1 MEKIFLTQN
10 KLLAEVR
17 GFLLANLPSGLG
29 NQDEIVIVINEVI
42 QNIYRHA
49 YQMQDAKPI
58 MIKMGIDHTQVTF
71 KINDQAPH
79 VDLSFLHQ
87 KYEPSEEG
95 QIGLNVIKKIC
106 SHYDVR
112 HTDEG
117 HETSCIIKLQ
127 Q

>member
-1 MEKIFLTQN
+1 MEKIFYTQK
-10 KLLAEVR
+10 KLLADVR
-17 GFLLANLPSGLG
+17 EHLLANLSNNIL
-29 NQDEIVIVINEVI
+29 NLDEIVIVINEVI

-49 YQMQDAKPI
+49 YQMQDEKPI
-58 MIKMGIDHTQVTF
+58 TMTMDIHQDQVIF
-71 KINDQAPH
+71 KINDHAQH
-79 VDLSFLHQ
+79 SDLSFL
-87 KYEPSEEG
+87 KKEYKPSEDG

-112 HTDEG
+112 HTDQG